1 MLWFIL
7 MPLNLLIS
15 IFCYITN
22 PIVCLFA
29 NEVGDLPKLFRLW
42 QTWDDSCDVDWFVK
56 ETVPAIFRY
65 DFDSK
70 YISSR
75 QETPEL
81 SIYNRD
87 RGCVILR
94 EGATFSIKERI
105 QRYFC
110 RVLWLTRNCAYGF
123 AFFWFGRFIAGQNCE
138 WKTTDD
144 SKFGVSR
151 QGNIFTKTW
160 QLYSDAYIGKCFGVD
175 IYWKVNLGWKIDA
188 ESYQPKMAM
197 MANRVAFTLKSSK

>member
-7 MPLNLLIS
+7 MPLNILIS

-29 NEVGDLPKLFRLW
+29 DEVGDLPEIFKLW

-75 QETPEL
+75 QYTPEL
-81 SIYNRD
+81 SLYNRD
-87 RGCVILR
+87 RRCVILK

-123 AFFWFGRFIAGQNCE
+123 AFFWFGRFIAGQNCN
-138 WKTTDD
+138 WKENGKT
-144 SKFGVSR
+144 KFGISR
-151 QGNIFTKTW
+151 LGNVFTKTW
-160 QLYSDAYIGKCFGVD
+160 QLYSDAYICTIFNTA
-175 IYWKVNLGWKIDA
+175 ISWKVNLGWKIDA
-188 ESYQPKMAM
+188 GSYEPKMAM
-197 MANRVAFTLKSSK
+197 MANRVAFSFSSSK